1 MPHLHDIYDSDDH
14 FIITPATRT
23 ISTESTKLVLGWQDH
38 NSERYTF
45 EIPRFVEGHDML
57 ECNEVQIHFDNVSS
71 NKRTTNSDYYTV
83 TDLQVSPASDDVV
96 IFSWLISG
104 SATQLVGKLSF
115 SIHFACVSDDGEREY
130 SWHTTTFE
138 GISILKGIHNT
149 KALVEE
155 YSDFV
160 SRIESIVKDSLDSIN
175 ACRTALDEAVEIV
188 HEADSK
194 AETAINLAEGA
205 TEVAQSAQSSVV
217 TSYNDLT
224 DKPAIQAF
232 ADESL
237 KQTLSGTVAFADL
250 NATAIM
256 QFSYW
261 TGTVESSSLPKM
273 MAYAEVGLWRGE
285 NPQGANGVV
294 APALLIAGNI
304 KYGRR
309 NVTIFD
315 GAGQVWKGSYN
326 LQNNT
331 WASGPTLVSG
341 NQGPPG
347 ETGATPN
354 LQIGTVT
361 TLDAGSNATATIT
374 GTAENPLLNLGVP
387 KGADG
392 SQGEPGVDG
401 QTLYVWIKYADDVT
415 GSGMSND
422 PTDKEYIGIAYNKMT
437 DEASTNANDYT
448 WLLIKGPQGDKGDPG
463 VTGEQGNPGPA
474 GASAY
479 DMAVSS
485 GYSGPETEF
494 AESLVRAGTMT
505 LGYDE
510 EGYVAVFEVEGD
522 QE

>member
-1 MPHLHDIYDSDDH
+1 M
-14 FIITPATRT
+14 
-23 ISTESTKLVLGWQDH
+23 
-38 NSERYTF
+38 
-45 EIPRFVEGHDML
+45 
-57 ECNEVQIHFDNVSS
+57 
-71 NKRTTNSDYYTV
+71 

-205 TEVAQSAQSSVV
+205 TEVAQSAQDSVV

-232 ADESL
+232 GYEES
-237 KQTLSGTVAFADL
+237 KQTLSGTVFFNDL
-250 NATAIM
+250 GTTAIM
-256 QFSYW
+256 AVTSW
-261 TGTVESSSLPKM
+261 TGTTENNSVARM
-273 MAYAEVGLWRGE
+273 MSYANIGVWTGNVSAGT
-285 NPQGANGVV
+285 GVV
-294 APALLIAGNI
+294 SPALFINGAI
-304 KYGRR
+304 TYGRR
-309 NVTIFD
+309 DVTIFD

-448 WLLIKGPQGDKGDPG
+448 WLLIKGPQGDKGAKGDKGDKGDPG

-485 GYSGPETEF
+485 GYSGSETEF